1 MKGETE
7 SRVTRNKNTSPISII
22 NTDFSSATA
31 NTTSTTTNAT
41 PTLIII
47 QYYREYV
54 VK

>member
-7 SRVTRNKNTSPISII
+7 SRVTRNNNTSPVLIISM
-22 NTDFSSATA
+22 DFSSATA
-31 NTTSTTTNAT
+31 NTISTTTNAT

-47 QYYREYV
+47 QYYTEYV